1 MRGNSAG
8 VPESHGM
15 GHRFA
20 LFLLAGV
27 VNTAV
32 GYGIYALL
40 VLTGMPAQPA
50 LLTGYGLGV
59 LWNYFT
65 HARFVFRQ
73 GGLARLPAYIA
84 VYLLVL
90 GLNSA
95 GLEGLLRMGL
105 PPLVAQAL
113 LVVPAALLSFVLV
126 ARVLTG
132 AFPII
137 GRK

>member
-1 MRGNSAG
+1 MA
-8 VPESHGM
+8 
-15 GHRFA
+15 HRFA
-20 LFLLAGV
+20 LFLLTGV

-40 VLTGMPAQPA
+40 VLTGMPAQAA

-59 LWNYFT
+59 LWNYFA
-65 HARFVFRQ
+65 HARFVFGQR
-73 GGLARLPAYIA
+73 GFARLPAYVA

-95 GLEGLLRMGL
+95 GLEALLRTGL

-113 LVVPAALLSFVLV
+113 LVVPAALLSYVLV
-126 ARVLTG
+126 SRVLTPSP
-132 AFPII
+132 AT
-137 GRK
+137 